1 MSDIRI
7 SDADAR
13 VVAELHE
20 SAAQEVEGVAG
31 SLPGAVDG
39 GLASAVLGEILGE
52 LVSHADDLALANR
65 GTAGVLRA
73 VADDFYGTDGE
84 VGVEFERMH
93 ADVDPGG
100 RHP

>member
-1 MSDIRI
+1 MSDVRI

-13 VVAELHE
+13 GLAELHE
-20 SAAQEVEGVAG
+20 AAAEGVEGTAE

-39 GLASAVLGEILGE
+39 GAASAVLSEILAA
-52 LVSHADDLALANR
+52 LVSDADDLALANR

-73 VADDFYGTDGE
+73 VIADFYGTDQE
-84 VGVEFERMH
+84 VGAAFEGMQ

-100 RHP
+100 GHP